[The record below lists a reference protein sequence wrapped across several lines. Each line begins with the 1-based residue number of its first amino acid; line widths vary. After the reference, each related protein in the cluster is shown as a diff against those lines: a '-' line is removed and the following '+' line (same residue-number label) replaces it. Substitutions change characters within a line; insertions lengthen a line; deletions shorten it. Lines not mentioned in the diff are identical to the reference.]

1 MIVGLIIVIVAN
13 IVLLSMAS
21 RYPSYEYGRLSIFVV
36 APFQDAVSHS
46 IKFLESI
53 WNHYFNLVSV
63 AEENKIL
70 QKELSHAR
78 ERNNFCYET
87 ELSNIRL
94 RYLLKFKKNL
104 TEQVI
109 AAEVIG
115 KDPSAWFKTII
126 IDKGK
131 IDGLTKGLA
140 VVVPEGIAGQV
151 TDVSEHYAK
160 VLLIIDG
167 NSAVD
172 ALVQR
177 TRARG
182 IVEGSQADV
191 CLLKYALRND
201 DVASQDIVITSGLDG
216 VFPKGLRVGS
226 VSKVIKQNSG
236 IFQEVA
242 VKPYVDF
249 EKLEEVLVILNNTNP
264 AVTKM
269 DVDGYSSE

>member
-1 MIVGLIIVIVAN
+1 MIIGLIIMIVAN
-13 IVLLSMAS
+13 IVLLSMTS
-21 RYPSYEYGRLSIFVV
+21 RYPSYEYGRLSIFII
-36 APFQDAVSHS
+36 APFQDAVSNA
-46 IKFLESI
+46 IKFLEGI

-63 AEENKIL
+63 AEENKLL
-70 QKELSHAR
+70 QKELGRAR
-78 ERNNFCYET
+78 ERNNFCAET

-94 RYLLKFKKNL
+94 RYLLKFKKKL

-115 KDPSAWFKTII
+115 KDPSAWFQTII
-126 IDKGK
+126 IDKGEV
-131 IDGLTKGLA
+131 DGLIKGLA

-151 TDVSEHYAK
+151 TDVSGHYAK

-182 IVEGSQADV
+182 VVEGSQTGV
-191 CLLKYALRND
+191 CLLKYVLRND
-201 DVASQDIVITSGLDG
+201 DVAAQDIVITSGLDG

-249 EKLEEVLVILNNTNP
+249 EKLEEVLIILNHPDP
-264 AVTKM
+264 A
-269 DVDGYSSE
+269 GYKISSE

>member
-1 MIVGLIIVIVAN
+1 MLIGMIIMIVAN
-13 IVLLSMAS
+13 IVLLSMTS
-21 RYPSYEYGRLSIFVV
+21 RYPSYEYGRLSVFIV
-36 APFQDAVSHS
+36 APFQDAVSNS

-70 QKELSHAR
+70 QKELGHAR
-78 ERNNFCYET
+78 KRNNFCYET

-104 TEQVI
+104 TDQVV

-115 KDPSAWFKTII
+115 KDPSAWFQTII

-131 IDGLTKGLA
+131 VDGLIKGLA

-151 TDVSEHYAK
+151 TDVSGHYAK

-182 IVEGSQADV
+182 VVQGSHAGL
-191 CLLKYALRND
+191 CLLKYVLWKE
-201 DVASQDIVITSGLDG
+201 DVVPQDIVITSGLDG

-226 VSKVIKQNSG
+226 VSKIIKQNSG